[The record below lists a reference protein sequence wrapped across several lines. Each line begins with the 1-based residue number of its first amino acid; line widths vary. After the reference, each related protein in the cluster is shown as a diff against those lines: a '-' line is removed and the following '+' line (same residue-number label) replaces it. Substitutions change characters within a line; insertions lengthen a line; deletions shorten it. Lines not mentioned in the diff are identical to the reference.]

1 MARILGRLVAKATY
15 WTKRRNS
22 TATTRRSRYSTEW
35 WGVSQKSSY
44 TLMAKEH
51 ILSNKG
57 ARSLNYNEKN
67 IQAVIVCRF
76 GAQSSNSQGRSF
88 PVSLSSVVLPCL
100 PSHCVFSGIYAFWP
114 FCLSVSKFVEDNRKW
129 DNLVSISDEYKF
141 VFLRLCLFVEVKK
154 IIDDISKIFGILQ
167 WYSDDNNDYIIQ
179 PTHCA
184 RKGNYMWTT
193 W

>member
-100 PSHCVFSGIYAFWP
+100 PSHCVFSEFTRSD
-114 FCLSVSKFVEDNRKW
+114 LSVSQSLNSLRIIENGIILFRFQMNINSFFFVCVYLWKLKRSLTTYQRSSE
-129 DNLVSISDEYKF
+129 F
-141 VFLRLCLFVEVKK
+141 
-154 IIDDISKIFGILQ
+154 
-167 WYSDDNNDYIIQ
+167 YSD
-179 PTHCA
+179 TV
-184 RKGNYMWTT
+184 MTT
-193 W
+193 TTT

>member
-100 PSHCVFSGIYAFWP
+100 PSHCVFSEFTLSD
-114 FCLSVSKFVEDNRKW
+114 LSVSQSLNSLRIIENGIILFRFQMNI
-129 DNLVSISDEYKF
+129 NS
-141 VFLRLCLFVEVKK
+141 LRLCLFVEVKK